1 MAQKGYIS
9 ETMNGGRILS
19 HGKIT
24 DLSNGFK
31 LPDGAL
37 FSIYIRPK
45 YSTSTVD
52 TVISVKCYQDD
63 NFQEAPFIFND
74 WSPLAV
80 KEIAHD
86 TTLLNSNDV
95 YWGSGQYVEESL

>member
-37 FSIYIRPK
+37 FSIYIP
-45 YSTSTVD
+45 
-52 TVISVKCYQDD
+52 
-63 NFQEAPFIFND
+63 
-74 WSPLAV
+74 
-80 KEIAHD
+80 
-86 TTLLNSNDV
+86 
-95 YWGSGQYVEESL
+95 